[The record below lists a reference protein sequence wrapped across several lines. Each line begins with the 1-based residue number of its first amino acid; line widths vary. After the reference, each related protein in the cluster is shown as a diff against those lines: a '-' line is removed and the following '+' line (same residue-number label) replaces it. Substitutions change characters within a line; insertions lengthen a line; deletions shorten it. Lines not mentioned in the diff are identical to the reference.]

1 MTAKRNPKCA
11 KCGAFLGVCNYCGMR
26 EGKKKMLLKDS
37 REKVDSFYSFEPVM
51 GIHRKNN

>member
-26 EGKKKMLLKDS
+26 EGKKMLLKDS
-37 REKVDSFYSFEPVM
+37 REKVDSFYYFEPVM
-51 GIHRKNN
+51 GIHRKKN